1 MADRF
6 LFRMTKGS
14 WYRVLSVLL
23 LIVLGGTCLSLYTD
37 LQKYREI
44 GEALTT
50 EEKSARYF
58 YEKNANKAL

>member
-1 MADRF
+1 
-6 LFRMTKGS
+6 MTKGS

-58 YEKNANKAL
+58 YEKNAY

>member
-37 LQKYREI
+37 LQKCREI

-58 YEKNANKAL
+58 YEKNAY